1 MSLDPFDDV
10 LTLEDQFFSEGFRQ
24 GTEDGIQAGKIEGR
38 SVGLAKGYEKFY
50 ESGRI
55 HARAVVWA
63 NRLSLPQKN
72 SSTTAKPFGASAS
85 ASLVSADQPD
95 QPQLSTEPSESQ
107 NKTCSLPPLPPNA
120 RLEKNVTTAFAL
132 VEPDTLSKENSD
144 DAVNDFD
151 DRLKRAQGKV
161 KIIERMTGEAVSA
174 PEAAAAAAAAAADVK
189 VPETK
194 EI

>member
-72 SSTTAKPFGASAS
+72 SSTTKKPSGASAS
-85 ASLVSADQPD
+85 ASSASADQP
-95 QPQLSTEPSESQ
+95 QPSTESPSESQ

-161 KIIERMTGEAVSA
+161 KIIERMTGEVVSA
-174 PEAAAAAAAAAADVK
+174 PEAPAAAGDVK

>member
-24 GTEDGIQAGKIEGR
+24 GTQDGIQAGKIEGR

-72 SSTTAKPFGASAS
+72 SSTTTTAKSLSSGSSAAAS
-85 ASLVSADQPD
+85 VSAEQPH
-95 QPQLSTEPSESQ
+95 PSTESSNSQ
-107 NKTCSLPPLPPNA
+107 KTCSLPPLASNA

-144 DAVNDFD
+144 EAVNDFD

-174 PEAAAAAAAAAADVK
+174 PEAAAAYVK
-189 VPETK
+189 VPEAK

>member
-72 SSTTAKPFGASAS
+72 SSTTKKPTK
-85 ASLVSADQPD
+85 P
-95 QPQLSTEPSESQ
+95 PSESQ
-107 NKTCSLPPLPPNA
+107 NRTCSLPPLPSNA

-161 KIIERMTGEAVSA
+161 KIIERMTGEVVSA
-174 PEAAAAAAAAAADVK
+174 PEAAAAGDVK
-189 VPETK
+189 VPEAK

>member
-72 SSTTAKPFGASAS
+72 SSTTKKPTSSSAAASAS
-85 ASLVSADQPD
+85 VSGSAEQA
-95 QPQLSTEPSESQ
+95 QLSTEPPSESQ
-107 NKTCSLPPLPPNA
+107 NRTCSLPPLPSNA

-161 KIIERMTGEAVSA
+161 KIIERMTGEVVSA
-174 PEAAAAAAAAAADVK
+174 PEAAAAGDVK
-189 VPETK
+189 VPEAK